1 MATIRTAADK
11 ITATVTAFGKLKES
25 QFNEGSYQSVLFEA
39 PELPEGKVWR
49 SMTPDQAQS
58 LNRGQT
64 VYLVPTTNKQGKPSY
79 DIELLPTI
87 APTAPAATAQAPTQG
102 KPATQGTSLDA
113 MTGEEK
119 AAIASYIT
127 SVSALYAF
135 CYQQAAHH
143 LSPHGAPEPAIQAA
157 ASTTFIQAAR
167 KFSL

>member
-25 QFNEGSYQSVLFEA
+25 QFNDSVYQSVLFEG
-39 PELPEGKVWR
+39 EGLPDGKLWR
-49 SMTPDQAQS
+49 SMDPDQAQQFT
-58 LNRGQT
+58 RGQT
-64 VYLVPTTNKQGKPSY
+64 VYLVPTTNTKGKPSY
-79 DIELLPTI
+79 DIELIAT
-87 APTAPAATAQAPTQG
+87 APTAPATAPQATAQAPSQG
-102 KPATQGTSLDA
+102 KPASLDT
-113 MTGEEK
+113 MTGEDK
-119 AAIASYIT
+119 QAIASYIT
-127 SVSALYAF
+127 SISALYAY